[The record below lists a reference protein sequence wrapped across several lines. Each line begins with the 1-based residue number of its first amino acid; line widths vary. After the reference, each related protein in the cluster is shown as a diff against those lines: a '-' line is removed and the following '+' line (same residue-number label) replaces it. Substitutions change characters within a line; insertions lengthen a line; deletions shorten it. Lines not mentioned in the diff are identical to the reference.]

1 MPNARSPVS
10 VAATT
15 RLKLLTKRRQMTN
28 AFPGTLLAV
37 QPSLG
42 RGNGL
47 RAEEYCPSSGSTAS
61 YRPETYFTYG
71 NPTQNHCSELLVLFM
86 IVAVDELLTK
96 WGEREAFKIC
106 RRFFSCCCDSGM

>member
-10 VAATT
+10 VAATA

-28 AFPGTLLAV
+28 ALPGTLLAL

-47 RAEEYCPSSGSTAS
+47 RAEYCCPS
-61 YRPETYFTYG
+61 
-71 NPTQNHCSELLVLFM
+71 
-86 IVAVDELLTK
+86 
-96 WGEREAFKIC
+96 
-106 RRFFSCCCDSGM
+106 